1 MNTML
6 TIELTYSLMVEAA
19 WVKLGAN
26 VLGPTG
32 VSSKVADM
40 PQRNTTPRRAGARG
54 LETPAHIV

>member
-1 MNTML
+1 MNRML

-40 PQRNTTPRRAGARG
+40 PQRDTAPCRAGARG
-54 LETPAHIV
+54 LDTFAHII

>member
-1 MNTML
+1 MSTIL

-19 WVKLGAN
+19 RVKLGAN

-40 PQRNTTPRRAGARG
+40 PQRNTAPCRAGARG
-54 LETPAHIV
+54 LDAFAHII